1 MPLFSD
7 ANPGSV
13 RSACSTNEND
23 ETTSIYSEESSGFRQ
38 GSDSGTVIS
47 CPLEV
52 PQSSPSM
59 LDEEFSNPTDA
70 DECAR
75 LVKPPQWG
83 TQYVSTGSRLDHV
96 MDRIFVQVSPEG
108 DIKINH
114 LACLAHIRTVIRKI
128 VNEAKVLVFN
138 CQEPDPN
145 VAQLFDQVIDCCFD
159 LRATPDLESFVRF
172 CEVCYDWLAQSN
184 SNVVLFHAESST
196 ANHRLLLLL
205 YAYASFCDSVERQN
219 IRTNQRLKA
228 YLSAYPNGNIRV
240 PIVYLRYASYMTI
253 FTPFR
258 RQSISRATMSIHA
271 LTVANCPLFFDHRVS
286 VFFKFYSYAPL
297 RHVYTSNVHEI
308 HGRTHNR
315 AIIQFSE
322 AAISLRGPVIIICY
336 RWNPRQVERK
346 RIFKLTFHSCEAH
359 RECLTFDYDTFDEIS
374 EAVPATFKLS
384 LHLTPL
390 MEIDSGHENIFLED
404 TNTTRI
410 RDAQIPLVNCI
421 DPLNVIQSRSVS
433 LQAVRLA
440 DSLEDLDYV
449 PNRSNLL
456 VERHDAE
463 ECRDLQRQRAQTF
476 NEFFLKKY
484 GLSERKKWNFHV
496 ASAFPQRSVEA
507 PRRPPPPTFLS
518 SVETLSAVTITSD
531 KSSFD
536 SGTSLHSDSS
546 EGSESSRK
554 RWKMSGLKKI
564 KRKLKGAVEMAR
576 SSKSWK
582 SLNDE
587 ASMPPPPSAVVPRA
601 KTAPKSVAF
610 HQATPKKEPPPRPP
624 PPSSSAAANSMD
636 SEEGVRVLKAP
647 AGQRGVPTSYF
658 GPLEKYRRT
667 AESESTA
674 VRGVCFHRAERSTP
688 TILEDQEAEDFEEA
702 EYRQLSREGYRFQHL
717 PHHEMSTTQD
727 LDQLLDE
734 LRRTSLDYSTGR
746 LPSSINGHASRAHG
760 GGGVSGPGRYTARS
774 YSLTGANQRQSSV
787 GGTAGTKWTSY
798 QRSQAFSSE
807 RSQISGPTTPTFV
820 RNATPAPQT
829 PGQQRYQTT
838 FRTTLQHRPP
848 LSPKR
853 FNQINVTIDPEFGTT
868 SSSMVA
874 DNRGFLSPPTMSRPP
889 QPPSS
894 PLAASAVPV
903 AMEKGSET
911 ISYRELQLLEELSSA
926 RQELAMLK
934 RASSVIDE
942 PLHKPPT
949 PSTLPTQRR
958 AYQHRENMEVFTNR
972 QYQSHHDTQQGS
984 SVYRP
989 HGRYEGLNSGFVLG
1003 TPKRAMS
1010 SANITSSQSWN
1021 YRNGVMSGTQSP
1033 TPGYSSM
1040 RSTAGYLTPKSQGY
1054 SARRERLR
1062 QEAEH
1067 AEALRQSTQRMN
1079 YVAASSSDLRASS
1092 SLRQQRRQQHYHSM
1106 STIQPERTGF
1116 EEVETV
1122 TLQPI
1127 GRGVQDLDSNMGSTA
1142 TLNRPRRPV
1151 ASSMLEGLNR
1161 MDNYTVTRQ
1170 PRTNMA
1176 PFGRQASAVD
1186 VNQSINAR
1194 PQHAASNSFLS
1205 SLRRQSAG
1213 GMSDTAGYHHHHQQQ
1228 QQQLFTSTTTT
1239 NTSTNK
1245 TATVVHNDGPKF
1257 VSQPQLSQTVVP
1269 SLERSQQD
1277 SEASTLVGGTVDLA
1291 QVEAT
1296 SPIWYRLK
1304 LSRQEA
1310 ISILKNQPPGSFLVR
1325 DSTTFKDAYGLAVK
1339 STKPPNKAN
1348 QKSGFAKFMKNILND
1363 INNDL
1368 VRHYLIETV
1377 TTPTR
1382 GVRIKGFSAERVFPN
1397 LLALIHYHTQ
1407 FPVALPCC
1415 LVLPPV
1421 PPSQTSGAVLAS
1433 NASSIVGNGGGG
1445 GGGGGGG
1452 DSDSVTLVQNNGSR
1466 SKDQTPVSFHSMNET
1481 GNGTDTHPARNI
1493 TSPISPTAGMFPS
1506 GLASPPPNI
1515 SCRCLYLG
1523 AVEVDATLKEAGLMQ
1538 AVDALIPG
1546 AVLQAEV
1553 CDQGGVDC
1561 PVQYTECQLQAAHNE
1576 GILLTDLSRK
1586 LFFQRHFSASS
1597 FVYAGVDPRD
1607 KVFIHPNHSALGL
1620 DKPKLFGFIIK
1631 KMSGEYVG
1639 HVFSEFDANIP
1650 AANVTAQIN
1659 SLLLSK

>member
-1 MPLFSD
+1 MFATVQPCSKLPPQFPPTAVRHRPSAVPLKGPLRARHSRD
-7 ANPGSV
+7 CHKNGICEYCWNLETHTTSV
-13 RSACSTNEND
+13 VDETSACLSDNPFTD
-23 ETTSIYSEESSGFRQ
+23 DDDDAYSE
-38 GSDSGTVIS
+38 
-47 CPLEV
+47 
-52 PQSSPSM
+52 SSPSSCLDDELFNGFDQM
-59 LDEEFSNPTDA
+59 DDAVPKLLDEELKPSKPKALYVT
-70 DECAR
+70 C
-75 LVKPPQWG
+75 KPPAA
-83 TQYVSTGSRLDHV
+83 
-96 MDRIFVQVSPEG
+96 
-108 DIKINH
+108 
-114 LACLAHIRTVIRKI
+114 LANGEMVTRRRVIR
-128 VNEAKVLVFN
+128 
-138 CQEPDPN
+138 
-145 VAQLFDQVIDCCFD
+145 
-159 LRATPDLESFVRF
+159 
-172 CEVCYDWLAQSN
+172 
-184 SNVVLFHAESST
+184 
-196 ANHRLLLLL
+196 
-205 YAYASFCDSVERQN
+205 
-219 IRTNQRLKA
+219 
-228 YLSAYPNGNIRV
+228 
-240 PIVYLRYASYMTI
+240 
-253 FTPFR
+253 R
-258 RQSISRATMSIHA
+258 RISRPSLPPLANRSFHNSRESASI
-271 LTVANCPLFFDHRVS
+271 
-286 VFFKFYSYAPL
+286 K
-297 RHVYTSNVHEI
+297 
-308 HGRTHNR
+308 
-315 AIIQFSE
+315 
-322 AAISLRGPVIIICY
+322 
-336 RWNPRQVERK
+336 
-346 RIFKLTFHSCEAH
+346 
-359 RECLTFDYDTFDEIS
+359 
-374 EAVPATFKLS
+374 
-384 LHLTPL
+384 
-390 MEIDSGHENIFLED
+390 
-404 TNTTRI
+404 
-410 RDAQIPLVNCI
+410 
-421 DPLNVIQSRSVS
+421 SRS
-433 LQAVRLA
+433 
-440 DSLEDLDYV
+440 DLTD
-449 PNRSNLL
+449 
-456 VERHDAE
+456 
-463 ECRDLQRQRAQTF
+463 
-476 NEFFLKKY
+476 
-484 GLSERKKWNFHV
+484 
-496 ASAFPQRSVEA
+496 
-507 PRRPPPPTFLS
+507 
-518 SVETLSAVTITSD
+518 
-531 KSSFD
+531 
-536 SGTSLHSDSS
+536 
-546 EGSESSRK
+546 
-554 RWKMSGLKKI
+554 
-564 KRKLKGAVEMAR
+564 
-576 SSKSWK
+576 
-582 SLNDE
+582 
-587 ASMPPPPSAVVPRA
+587 
-601 KTAPKSVAF
+601 
-610 HQATPKKEPPPRPP
+610 
-624 PPSSSAAANSMD
+624 
-636 SEEGVRVLKAP
+636 
-647 AGQRGVPTSYF
+647 
-658 GPLEKYRRT
+658 
-667 AESESTA
+667 
-674 VRGVCFHRAERSTP
+674 
-688 TILEDQEAEDFEEA
+688 
-702 EYRQLSREGYRFQHL
+702 
-717 PHHEMSTTQD
+717 
-727 LDQLLDE
+727 
-734 LRRTSLDYSTGR
+734 
-746 LPSSINGHASRAHG
+746 
-760 GGGVSGPGRYTARS
+760 
-774 YSLTGANQRQSSV
+774 
-787 GGTAGTKWTSY
+787 
-798 QRSQAFSSE
+798 
-807 RSQISGPTTPTFV
+807 
-820 RNATPAPQT
+820 
-829 PGQQRYQTT
+829 
-838 FRTTLQHRPP
+838 
-848 LSPKR
+848 
-853 FNQINVTIDPEFGTT
+853 
-868 SSSMVA
+868 
-874 DNRGFLSPPTMSRPP
+874 
-889 QPPSS
+889 
-894 PLAASAVPV
+894 
-903 AMEKGSET
+903 
-911 ISYRELQLLEELSSA
+911 
-926 RQELAMLK
+926 
-934 RASSVIDE
+934 
-942 PLHKPPT
+942 
-949 PSTLPTQRR
+949 
-958 AYQHRENMEVFTNR
+958 
-972 QYQSHHDTQQGS
+972 
-984 SVYRP
+984 
-989 HGRYEGLNSGFVLG
+989 SGFVLG